1 LFSAPYEN
9 QAIFCAARVRESSVR
24 IGDCKF
30 KNSMR
35 LSDTCSVTFDD
46 HFVPT
51 DRCIEIPATSAWQCM
66 AQYQRSWF
74 QLLLAESYL
83 ARIERLQRTYRLPC
97 PIEQIASLNELT
109 RLREYALRLLDE
121 SDRSGAI
128 MSLGRVA
135 EALKLRVSL
144 LAQATSAAVRGFD
157 ATAAAELEYIKRQ
170 PTSDDRILENIAANL
185 RQIQGCKN
193 DGSTSSFATSRAR
206 ALSDTPRTH
215 IAV

>member
-1 LFSAPYEN
+1 
-9 QAIFCAARVRESSVR
+9 
-24 IGDCKF
+24 
-30 KNSMR
+30 
-35 LSDTCSVTFDD
+35 
-46 HFVPT
+46 
-51 DRCIEIPATSAWQCM
+51 
-66 AQYQRSWF
+66 
-74 QLLLAESYL
+74 
-83 ARIERLQRTYRLPC
+83 
-97 PIEQIASLNELT
+97 
-109 RLREYALRLLDE
+109 LDE